1 MSDRTLLE
9 CCNCQLLLLPLLR
22 LMMMTDG
29 AAAVPL
35 Q

>member
-9 CCNCQLLLLPLLR
+9 CCNCQLLLLPL
-22 LMMMTDG
+22 MMMTDG